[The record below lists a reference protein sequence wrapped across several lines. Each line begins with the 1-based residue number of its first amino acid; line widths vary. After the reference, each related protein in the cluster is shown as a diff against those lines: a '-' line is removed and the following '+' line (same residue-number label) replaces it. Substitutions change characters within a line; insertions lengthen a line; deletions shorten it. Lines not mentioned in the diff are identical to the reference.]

1 MRERR
6 WNLHDGQ
13 EGAALRQLLEDA
25 GFRRVKRG
33 SGKVYWEEPESGRLL
48 SEEAAVKRLRKEGER
63 RLREAGWE
71 PSDPG
76 GGYWSSPESGRLY
89 PWYAALGLL
98 NAGES
103 P

>member
-1 MRERR
+1 MY
-6 WNLHDGQ
+6 DAQ
-13 EGAALRQLLEDA
+13 EGASLRQLLEDA
-25 GFRRVKRG
+25 GFRRVERG
-33 SGKVYWEEPESGRLL
+33 SGKVYWEEPGGGRLL
-48 SEEAAVKRLRKEGER
+48 SEEAAVKRLREEGER

-71 PSDPG
+71 PSG
-76 GGYWSSPESGRLY
+76 AEEGYWLSPRSGRLY